1 MKSTRR
7 VGRTQFSRL
16 LQTRFIAWVTVLL
29 CCASSAEAVPVL
41 ALLWR
46 TPSASSTAIS
56 VSGTVEEEI
65 VADIVLR
72 LDAGDDSRGL
82 FVSFLWDED
91 GQDEL
96 DLIGFRESFSVPGIG
111 WGPIIQGVVATGAVP
126 SVESSA
132 GVSGVQGGFESVAPL
147 SAPAPA
153 AGPLAVTLG
162 SVSFR
167 TNPANVT
174 TDGNDVRIDALANGL
189 DAFIFG
195 DFVACDAATPCLVGF
210 EGVAVDLAESEPVG
224 MVPEPETAML
234 IAVASLVAGLRSAR
248 SRPQSRNARAPTD

>member
-1 MKSTRR
+1 MKSA
-7 VGRTQFSRL
+7 GRTQL
-16 LQTRFIAWVTVLL
+16 LQTRFIAWVTALL
-29 CCASSAEAVPVL
+29 CCASSAEAVPVV
-41 ALLWR
+41 ALEWR
-46 TPSASSTAIS
+46 TPSASSTTIS
-56 VSGTVEEEI
+56 VSGTIEEEI

-82 FVSFLWDED
+82 FISFLWDED

-96 DLIGFRESFSVPGIG
+96 DLIGFRESLSVSGIG

-132 GVSGVQGGFESVAPL
+132 GVSGVQGGFESVPPL
-147 SAPAPA
+147 GSPAPA
-153 AGPLAVTLG
+153 SGPLAATLG

-174 TDGNDVRIDALANGL
+174 NDGNDVRVDALANGL

-195 DFVACDAATPCLVGF
+195 NFVACDAATPCLVGF
-210 EGVAVDLAESEPVG
+210 QGAAVNLAEPDPVG
-224 MVPEPETAML
+224 MVPEPGTALL
-234 IAVASLVAGLRSAR
+234 IAVAGLVAGLRSAR
-248 SRPQSRNARAPTD
+248 SRPPSRNTLEPTD